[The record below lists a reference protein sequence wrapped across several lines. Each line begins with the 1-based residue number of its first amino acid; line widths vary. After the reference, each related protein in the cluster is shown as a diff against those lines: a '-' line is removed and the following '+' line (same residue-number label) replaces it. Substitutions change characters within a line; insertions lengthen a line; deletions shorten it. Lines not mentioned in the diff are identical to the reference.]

1 MMTDALIGH
10 TGFVGSNLAAQHR
23 FHTWFNSKN
32 IEAIR
37 GHRFELLVISGMPA
51 AKWIANRDPASDRAT
66 LNRLWNC
73 VSTCRA
79 DTVVVVSTVDV
90 YPATVEVDEDTLIVP
105 MYQQPYGE
113 NRLRLERLAARHFP
127 RVLSVRLP
135 ALFGPGLKKNAVY
148 DLLHDNA
155 VHKIPSGGVFQFYN
169 LEHLWHDIGTALAA
183 GLEVVNFAT
192 EPVSMQEVAA
202 EAFGIHFTNDPGGF
216 PPHYD
221 VRTRHAAIFGGR
233 NGYLQPRGQ
242 VLGELR
248 AFVAAQRNGRR
259 LGAAA

>member
-1 MMTDALIGH
+1 MSDALIGH

-37 GHRFELLVISGMPA
+37 GHRFELLVVSGMPA
-51 AKWIANRDPASDRAT
+51 AKWMANRDPASDRAT

-79 DTVVVVSTVDV
+79 DTVVVISTVDV
-90 YPATVEVDEDTLIVP
+90 YPAPVEVDEDTLIMP

-113 NRLRLERLAARHFP
+113 NRLRLEQMAAKQFP

-135 ALFGPGLKKNAVY
+135 ALYGPGLKKNAVY
-148 DLLHDNA
+148 DLLHDNS
-155 VHKIPSGGVFQFYN
+155 VHKIPSEGVFQFYN
-169 LEHLWHDIGTALAA
+169 LDHLWRDIRTALEA
-183 GLEVVNFAT
+183 GLSLVNFAT
-192 EPVSMQEVAA
+192 EPVSIREVAR
-202 EAFGIHFTNDPGGF
+202 EAFGMNFANDPGGV
-216 PPHYD
+216 PPRYD
-221 VRTRHAAIFGGR
+221 VRTKHAAVFGGR
-233 NGYLQPRGQ
+233 DGYLRSRSL

-248 AFVAAQRNGRR
+248 AFVAGQRKPVGV
-259 LGAAA
+259 AA